1 MMPIRKK
8 GGGYCL
14 FVSMAFL
21 WSLLIPEELYAKT
34 EHETYFSNTD
44 YELNVFKIYGREK
57 GKTLMVMGGIQG
69 DESGGYLAADL
80 YTDMALKK
88 GNLIVVPRANFL
100 SIIENKRAINADMNR
115 RFQTVDQKINYEDKV
130 VAILKELMSKS
141 DYLLNLH
148 EGSGFFYERW
158 ENNLK
163 NPMRFGQSIIADAET
178 YYSKK
183 HRKEIPLGEMARKI
197 AKTVNTM
204 IDNPNHHF
212 RFNNHRTFEKDTRHA
227 EQRHSASFYALS
239 ACEIPA
245 FGIETSKEIKDL
257 EVKVRY
263 QTMIINAFMDEFG
276 LVPENPKIALDPP
289 RLKYLAVSVNGS
301 PNILLQD
308 GSELKIKKGDR
319 IKISD
324 VVANYQRGI
333 SVDVVGVGTAN
344 DYRKEVTITEP
355 TRIVVKKDSFR
366 CGAVGVSFG
375 QKTTSSTAITAAE
388 PVGLKYLIVE
398 VNGLKRTVSDGER
411 LNVVKG
417 DMLKLLDVVLE
428 GLRGDDVTVNFLGFV
443 GDKRNNT
450 GEDRGYTINTAADLM
465 TKYSKGGMGRQ
476 FSIVVSHGNKRI
488 GEMFVEL
495 DDPRMEYLAIK
506 HSDGIKRWYS
516 NGDTVAIT
524 PRDSIEIADV
534 KTNVP
539 GNIGVTVDI
548 KGYNNNGIKNWKDRV
563 FHFDKGLLKG
573 HLGSWEGGEVE
584 ILVTREGI
592 HMGKTSVKVSSPLA
606 AK

>member
-1 MMPIRKK
+1 MTR
-8 GGGYCL
+8 GYSYYL
-14 FVSMAFL
+14 FVSMVFL
-21 WSLLIPEELYAKT
+21 WSLFLPKELYAKT
-34 EHETYFSNTD
+34 EHEVYFSNTD

-57 GKTLMVMGGIQG
+57 GKTLMIIGGIQG
-69 DESGGYLAADL
+69 DEPGGYLAADL

-115 RFQTVDQKINYEDKV
+115 RFQPVDQKINYEDKV
-130 VAILKELMSKS
+130 VNILKELISKS

-148 EGSGFFYERW
+148 EGSGFFCEQW
-158 ENNLK
+158 ESNIR

-183 HRKEIPLGEMARKI
+183 QRKELPLGETARKI
-197 AKTVNTM
+197 AGTVNTM

-212 RFNNHRTFEKDTRHA
+212 RFNNHRTFDKDTNHS
-227 EQRHSASFYALS
+227 EQRNSASFYALS
-239 ACEIPA
+239 TNEIPA
-245 FGIETSKEIKDL
+245 FGVETSKEIKDL
-257 EVKVRY
+257 EAKVRY

-276 LVPENPKIALDPP
+276 LVSENPKVALEPP
-289 RLKYLAVSVNGS
+289 KLKYLGVSVNGS

-308 GSELKIKKGDR
+308 GGELDIKKGDR

-344 DYRKEVTITEP
+344 DYQKEFSIMEP
-355 TRIVVKKDSFR
+355 TKIVVKKDGFG

-375 QKTTSSTAITAAE
+375 QKTTTAGTVE
-388 PVGLKYLIVE
+388 PIGFKYLIVE
-398 VNGLKRTVSDGER
+398 VNGLKRMLSDGER
-411 LNVVKG
+411 LKVVKG
-417 DMLKLLDVVLE
+417 DMVKLLNVVLK
-428 GLRGDDVTVNFLGFV
+428 GLKEEDVTVNFLGFV

-450 GEDRGYTINTAADLM
+450 GEDRGYTINTATDLM
-465 TKYSKGGMGRQ
+465 TKYSKDGLGRQ
-476 FSIVVSHGNKRI
+476 FPVVVSYGSKRI
-488 GEMFVEL
+488 EEMLVEM
-495 DDPRMEYLAIK
+495 DEPKMEYIAIK
-506 HSDGIKRWYS
+506 HGYGIKRWYS
-516 NGDTVAIT
+516 NGDTLNIT
-524 PRDSIEIADV
+524 PGDSIEIADV

-539 GNIGVTVDI
+539 GNLRVTVDI
-548 KGYNNNGIKNWKDRV
+548 KGYSNSGSKNWKDKV
-563 FHFDKGLLKG
+563 FHFDKGPLKG
-573 HLGSWEGGEVE
+573 HIDNSEAGE

-592 HMGKTSVKVSSPLA
+592 YMGKTSVKVSSPLA